1 MRGGVLQQR
10 NQDTAVFVPIVKL
23 CGEYY
28 LLLTRRSTR
37 ISHPGQISFPGGH
50 IEDDETLLECAIREM
65 REEIGASPSSLK
77 EVYPLNINTTVTSG
91 KVITSFVGFIDK
103 LEFKLDR
110 GEVEDVIFLSL
121 KALMLTSPETII
133 MPNGKKTI
141 RYRFPGFVVWGATAR
156 IIEASIERIIE
167 IIETRGNV
175 KSDCLNE
182 NEVIHI
188 REE

>member
-1 MRGGVLQQR
+1 MRGGVLQQK
-10 NQDTAVFVPIVKL
+10 NQDTAVFVPIVKI

-50 IEDDETLLECAIREM
+50 IEDNETLLECAIREM
-65 REEIGASPSSLK
+65 REEIGASPSSLE
-77 EVYPLNINTTVTSG
+77 EVYPLNVNTTVTSG
-91 KVITSFVGFIDK
+91 KVITSFVGFIDN

-110 GEVEDVIFLSL
+110 REVEDVIFLSL
-121 KALMLTSPETII
+121 KALMLTPPETII

-156 IIEASIERIIE
+156 IIEASIQKILQIIE
-167 IIETRGNV
+167 GREDGS
-175 KSDCLNE
+175 SDCLGA
-182 NEVIHI
+182 NEVMRI

>member
-1 MRGGVLQQR
+1 
-10 NQDTAVFVPIVKL
+10 VFVPIVKI

-50 IEDDETLLECAIREM
+50 IEDNETLLECAIREM
-65 REEIGASPSSLK
+65 REEIGASPSSLE
-77 EVYPLNINTTVTSG
+77 EVCPLNVNTTVTSG
-91 KVITSFVGFIDK
+91 KVITSFVGFIDN

-110 GEVEDVIFLSL
+110 REVEDVIFLSL
-121 KALMLTSPETII
+121 KALMLTPPETII

-156 IIEASIERIIE
+156 IIEASIQKILQIIE
-167 IIETRGNV
+167 GREDGS
-175 KSDCLNE
+175 SDCLGA
-182 NEVIHI
+182 NEVMRI